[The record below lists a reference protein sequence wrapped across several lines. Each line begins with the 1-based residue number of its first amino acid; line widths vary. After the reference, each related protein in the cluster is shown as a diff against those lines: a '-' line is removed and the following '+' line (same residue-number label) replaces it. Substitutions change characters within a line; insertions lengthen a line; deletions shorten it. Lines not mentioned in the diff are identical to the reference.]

1 MKRGEVWWADL
12 EPPAG
17 KRPVLLLSRNEAYS
31 VRKLVT
37 IAPVTTRV
45 RNIHSEVPLGLEDVL
60 PKPCVVNL
68 DTFTTI
74 AQANLHE
81 RFTALTAQN
90 KKRLRRLSTRSRDG
104 NIKQF
109 AGWRNQQA
117 LCLIC
122 FTPCTRIY

>member
-17 KRPVLLLSRNEAYS
+17 KRPVLLLSRNEAYA

-45 RNIHSEVPLGLEDVL
+45 RNIPSEVPLGLDDGL

-68 DTFTTI
+68 DIITTI
-74 AQANLHE
+74 AKASLYDRLAVLKPEKQKAVEEAL
-81 RFTALTAQN
+81 RFALGMET
-90 KKRLRRLSTRSRDG
+90 
-104 NIKQF
+104 
-109 AGWRNQQA
+109 
-117 LCLIC
+117 
-122 FTPCTRIY
+122 